1 MQKTLLTLALIGVIG
16 GVQAHDNDNECR
28 FSTNYDVT
36 VESNEVVFAKKNG
49 DKIAFIGDE
58 LMINGE
64 EVTLT
69 DEQREA
75 AESLRENTKAMV
87 PKIAEIAVEGAE
99 LGLKATTVVMTSL
112 FGDDMDMQ
120 NELIKPIE
128 AVTEKI
134 KANITPKSFNSE
146 ALEVSFKEAFDEEF
160 EQAIEAAVTKYSG
173 KIVSNV
179 LTAVFSGDS
188 EELKDFE
195 FRMENLE
202 REIETYV
209 TDNAKDLE
217 IKAESLCGDLAKLE
231 EFDSQLEGV
240 DGYPSE
246 GVFETDGD
254 GNLNF
259 TNLNF
264 SE

>member
-1 MQKTLLTLALIGVIG
+1 MKKTLLTLALLGAMG
-16 GVQAHDNDNECR
+16 SAQAHDSECR

-36 VESNEVVFAKKNG
+36 VEENEVVFAKKSG
-49 DKIAFIGDE
+49 ETIAFVGDE
-58 LMINGE
+58 LLINDE
-64 EVTLT
+64 KVELT

-75 AESLRENTKAMV
+75 AEALRENTKAMV

-128 AVTEKI
+128 EVTEKI

-160 EQAIEAAVTKYSG
+160 EEAIETAVSKYSG
-173 KIVSNV
+173 QIVSNV
-179 LTAVFSGDS
+179 LSAVFSGDS
-188 EELKDFE
+188 EELEDFE

-202 REIETYV
+202 RDIETYV
-209 TDNAKDLE
+209 TDNAKDIE
-217 IKAESLCGDLAKLE
+217 VKAEALCGDLAILE
-231 EFDSQLEGV
+231 KFDTQLEGI
-240 DGYPSE
+240 DGYPTN
-246 GVFETDGD
+246 GVFDTDGD

-259 TNLNF
+259 TNLSF
-264 SE
+264 SD

>member
-1 MQKTLLTLALIGVIG
+1 MQKTLLTLALIGVVSG
-16 GVQAHDNDNECR
+16 AQAHDNECS
-28 FSTNYDVT
+28 FSTNYNVN
-36 VESNEVVFAKKNG
+36 VEENEVIFSKKNG
-49 DKIAFIGDE
+49 DTIAFIGDE
-58 LMINGE
+58 LLINNE
-64 EVTLT
+64 KVEMN

-120 NELIKPIE
+120 SDLIKPIE

-134 KANITPKSFNSE
+134 KANITAKSFNSE

-179 LTAVFSGDS
+179 LSAVFSGDS
-188 EELKDFE
+188 EELEDFE

-217 IKAESLCGDLAKLE
+217 IKAESLCVDLVKLE
-231 EFDSQLEGV
+231 SFDKQLEGIA
-240 DGYPSE
+240 GYPSD

-259 TNLNF
+259 TNINF